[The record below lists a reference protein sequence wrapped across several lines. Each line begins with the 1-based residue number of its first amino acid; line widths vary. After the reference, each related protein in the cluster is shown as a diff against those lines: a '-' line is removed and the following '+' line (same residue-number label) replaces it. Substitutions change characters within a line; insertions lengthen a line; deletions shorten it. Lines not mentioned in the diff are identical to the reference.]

1 MKKNVYLVDG
11 TRTPFCKMGTTFAK
25 TSAADLGVSATKAL
39 FAKMDLN
46 PDVIDESVM
55 GCVCQPADT
64 ANITRVISL
73 KSGVPKSVPAYTVH
87 RNCASGFESITQ
99 ASDKINAD
107 RGSVYLSGGTENMTQ
122 APFLYRSSAVDKFT
136 KLSKCRTFRDR
147 LHTILSFR
155 PKDFAPIISLRLGLS
170 DITVGMNMGETAEL
184 IARESGVTRYH
195 QDKFALESHLKAF
208 VAIEK
213 MSSEISP
220 FYFADG
226 TFVDADNGIRGE
238 QSMGALE
245 KLKPVFDRKQ
255 GTVTAGNASQITD
268 GAVSLL
274 IADEMQLSKTIGI
287 HWVEFPHTH
296 MQDVIPERMGLGP
309 VYAIQKVC
317 EETGYKLDDF
327 DLIEINEAF
336 AAQVLA
342 VCKQLKKTTNLGEVD
357 FAKLNVNGGA
367 IALGHPVGSSGSRIA
382 LTTLKEL
389 ERRGGKR
396 ALISLCIGGGQGGAI
411 ILERE

>member
-1 MKKNVYLVDG
+1 MNKNIYLVEG
-11 TRTPFCKMGTTFAK
+11 TRTPFCKMGSNFAN
-25 TSAADLGVSATKAL
+25 TSASELGVSATKAL
-39 FAKMDLN
+39 FAKMDLD
-46 PDVIDESVM
+46 PDLIDESVM

-64 ANITRVISL
+64 ANITRVVAL
-73 KSGVPKSVPAYTVH
+73 KAGVPKSVPAYTVH

-99 ASDKINAD
+99 AHDKINAG

-122 APFLYRSSAVDKFT
+122 APFLYRKSAVDKFT
-136 KLSKCRTFRDR
+136 QLSKCRTFRDR
-147 LHTILSFR
+147 LHTVLSFR

-184 IARESGVTRYH
+184 IGRENKVTRYH
-195 QDKFALESHLKAF
+195 QDIFAMESHLKAH
-208 VAIEK
+208 VAKEK
-213 MSSEISP
+213 LAEEISP

-226 TFVDADNGIRGE
+226 SFIAEDNGVRGE
-238 QSMGALE
+238 QNMGALE
-245 KLKPVFDRKQ
+245 KLRPVFDKQ

-274 IADEMQLSKTIGI
+274 IADEDAVKQNNWNPLGRISAYAYAGC
-287 HWVEFPHTH
+287 
-296 MQDVIPERMGLGP
+296 DPERMGLGP
-309 VYAIQKVC
+309 VNAIQKVC
-317 EETGYKLDDF
+317 DETNTKLNDF

-342 VCKQLKKTTNLGEVD
+342 VCKQLKNNTDLGEVD
-357 FAKLNVNGGA
+357 KSKLNVNGGA
-367 IALGHPVGSSGSRIA
+367 IALGHPVGCSGSRIA

-389 ERRGGKR
+389 ERRNAKK

-411 ILERE
+411 ILERD

>member
-1 MKKNVYLVDG
+1 MNKNIYLVDG
-11 TRTPFCKMGTTFAK
+11 TRTPFCKMGSDFAN
-25 TSAADLGVSATKAL
+25 TSAFELGVSATKAL
-39 FAKMDLN
+39 FAKMDLD
-46 PDVIDESVM
+46 PSLIDESVM

-64 ANITRVISL
+64 ANITRVIAL
-73 KSGVPKSVPAYTVH
+73 KAGVPKSVPAYTVH

-99 ASDKINAD
+99 AHDKINAR

-122 APFLYRSSAVDKFT
+122 APFLYRKSAVDKFT
-136 KLSKCRTFRDR
+136 QLSKCKLFRDK
-147 LHTILSFR
+147 LHTVLSFR

-184 IARESGVTRYH
+184 IGRENKVTRYH
-195 QDKFALESHLKAF
+195 QDIFAMESHLKAH
-208 VAIEK
+208 VAKEK
-213 MSSEISP
+213 LAEEISP

-226 TFVDADNGIRGE
+226 SFIAEDNGVRGE
-238 QSMGALE
+238 QNMGALE
-245 KLKPVFDRKQ
+245 KLRPVFDKQ

-274 IADEMQLSKTIGI
+274 IADEDAVKKNNWTPLGRISAYAYAGC
-287 HWVEFPHTH
+287 
-296 MQDVIPERMGLGP
+296 DPERMGLGP
-309 VYAIQKVC
+309 VNAIQKVC
-317 EETGYKLDDF
+317 EETNTKLNDF

-342 VCKQLKKTTNLGEVD
+342 VCKQLKNNTDLGEVD
-357 FAKLNVNGGA
+357 KSKLNVNGGA
-367 IALGHPVGSSGSRIA
+367 IALGHPVGCSGSRIA

-389 ERRGGKR
+389 ERRNGKK

-411 ILERE
+411 ILERD

>member
-1 MKKNVYLVDG
+1 MNKNIYLVEG
-11 TRTPFCKMGTTFAK
+11 TRTPFCKMGSSFAN
-25 TSAADLGVSATKAL
+25 TSASELGVSATKEL
-39 FAKMDLN
+39 FAKMDLD
-46 PDVIDESVM
+46 PSLIDESVM

-64 ANITRVISL
+64 ANITRVIAL

-99 ASDKINAD
+99 AHDKINAG

-122 APFLYRSSAVDKFT
+122 APFLYRKSAVEKFT
-136 KLSKCRTFRDR
+136 QLSKCRTFRDR
-147 LHTILSFR
+147 LHTVLSFR

-184 IARESGVTRYH
+184 IGRENKVTRYH
-195 QDKFALESHLKAF
+195 QDIFAMESHLKAH
-208 VAIEK
+208 VAKEK
-213 MSSEISP
+213 LAEEISP

-226 TFVDADNGIRGE
+226 SFIAEDNGVRGE
-238 QSMGALE
+238 QNMGALE
-245 KLKPVFDRKQ
+245 KLRPVFDKQ

-274 IADEMQLSKTIGI
+274 IADEDAVKQNNWNPLGRISAHAYAGC
-287 HWVEFPHTH
+287 
-296 MQDVIPERMGLGP
+296 DPERMGLGP
-309 VYAIQKVC
+309 VNAIQKVC
-317 EETGYKLDDF
+317 EETNTKLDDF

-342 VCKQLKKTTNLGEVD
+342 VCKQLKNNTDLGQVD
-357 FAKLNVNGGA
+357 TSKLNVNGGA
-367 IALGHPVGSSGSRIA
+367 IALGHPVGCSGSRIA

-389 ERRGGKR
+389 ERRNAKK

-411 ILERE
+411 ILERD

>member
-1 MKKNVYLVDG
+1 MNKKVYLVDG
-11 TRTPFCKMGTTFAK
+11 TRTPFCKMGTTFAN

-39 FAKMDLN
+39 FANMD
-46 PDVIDESVM
+46 IDPSIINESVM

-64 ANITRVISL
+64 ANITRVIAL
-73 KSGVPKSVPAYTVH
+73 KAGVPKSVPAYTVH

-99 ASDKINAD
+99 AHDKINAG

-122 APFLYRSSAVDKFT
+122 APFLYRKSAVDKFT
-136 KLSKCRTFRDR
+136 QLSKCRTFRDR

-170 DITVGMNMGETAEL
+170 DITIGMNMGDTAEL
-184 IARESGVTRYH
+184 IARENKVTRYH
-195 QDKFALESHLKAF
+195 QDKFALESHLKAH
-208 VAIEK
+208 VAHDNL
-213 MSSEISP
+213 SQEISP
-220 FYFADG
+220 YYFSDG
-226 TFVDADNGIRGE
+226 TFVNADNGIRGE

-274 IADEMQLSKTIGI
+274 IADEKAVKQNNWNPLGRISAYAYAGC
-287 HWVEFPHTH
+287 
-296 MQDVIPERMGLGP
+296 DPERMGLGP

-317 EETGYKLDDF
+317 EETGYKLEDF

-342 VCKQLKKTTNLGEVD
+342 VCKQLQKTTNLGEVD
-357 FAKLNVNGGA
+357 ESILNVNGGA

-411 ILERE
+411 ILERD

>member
-1 MKKNVYLVDG
+1 MNKNIYLVEG
-11 TRTPFCKMGTTFAK
+11 TRTPFCKMGSDFAN
-25 TSAADLGVSATKAL
+25 TSAFELGVSATKAL
-39 FAKMDLN
+39 FAKMDLD
-46 PDVIDESVM
+46 PDLIDESVM

-64 ANITRVISL
+64 ANITRVIAL

-99 ASDKINAD
+99 AHDKINAG

-122 APFLYRSSAVDKFT
+122 APFLYRKSAVDKFT
-136 KLSKCRTFRDR
+136 QLSKCRTFRDK
-147 LHTILSFR
+147 LHTVLSFR
-155 PKDFAPIISLRLGLS
+155 LKDFAPIISLRLGLS

-184 IARESGVTRYH
+184 IGRENKVTRYH
-195 QDKFALESHLKAF
+195 QDIFAMESHLKAH
-208 VAIEK
+208 VAKEK
-213 MSSEISP
+213 LAEEISP

-226 TFVDADNGIRGE
+226 SFIAEDNGVRGE
-238 QSMGALE
+238 QNMGALE
-245 KLKPVFDRKQ
+245 KLRPVFDKQ

-274 IADEMQLSKTIGI
+274 IADEDAVKKNNWNPLGRISAYAYAGC
-287 HWVEFPHTH
+287 
-296 MQDVIPERMGLGP
+296 DPERMGLGP
-309 VYAIQKVC
+309 VNAIQKVC
-317 EETGYKLDDF
+317 EETNTKLNDF

-342 VCKQLKKTTNLGEVD
+342 VCKQLKNNTDLGQVD
-357 FAKLNVNGGA
+357 TSKLNVNGGA
-367 IALGHPVGSSGSRIA
+367 IALGHPVGCSGSRIA

-389 ERRGGKR
+389 ERRNAKK

>member
-1 MKKNVYLVDG
+1 MNKNVYLVDG
-11 TRTPFCKMGTTFAK
+11 VRTPFCKMGSSFAK
-25 TSAADLGVSATKAL
+25 TSAHELGVSATKAL

-64 ANITRVISL
+64 ANITRVIAL
-73 KSGVPKSVPAYTVH
+73 KSGVPKGVPAYTVH

-99 ASDKINAD
+99 AHDKINAG

-155 PKDFAPIISLRLGLS
+155 PKDFAPIVSLRLGLS
-170 DITVGMNMGETAEL
+170 DVVVGMNMGQTAEL
-184 IARESGVTRYH
+184 IGRESGITRYH
-195 QDKFALESHLKAF
+195 QDNFALQSHLKAH
-208 VAIEK
+208 VSQDKLAE
-213 MSSEISP
+213 EIAP

-226 TFVDADNGIRGE
+226 TFVNKDNGVRQE

-245 KLKPVFDRKQ
+245 KLRPVFDKQ
-255 GTVTAGNASQITD
+255 GSVTAGNSSQITD

-274 IADEMQLSKTIGI
+274 IADEESVKQNGWNPLGRISAYAYAGC
-287 HWVEFPHTH
+287 
-296 MQDVIPERMGLGP
+296 DPERMGLGP

-317 EETGYKLDDF
+317 KETGYKLSDF

-342 VCKQLKKTTNLGEVD
+342 VCKQLEKQTDLGSVETS
-357 FAKLNVNGGA
+357 KLNVNGGA

-389 ERRGGKR
+389 QRRGGKR

>member
-1 MKKNVYLVDG
+1 MNKKVYLVDG
-11 TRTPFCKMGTTFAK
+11 TRTPFCKMGTTFAN

-39 FAKMDLN
+39 FANMD
-46 PDVIDESVM
+46 IDPSIINESVM

-64 ANITRVISL
+64 ANITRVIAL
-73 KSGVPKSVPAYTVH
+73 KAGVPKSVPAYTVH

-99 ASDKINAD
+99 AHDKINAG

-122 APFLYRSSAVDKFT
+122 APFLYRKSAVDKFT
-136 KLSKCRTFRDR
+136 QLSKCRTFRDR

-170 DITVGMNMGETAEL
+170 DITIGMNMGDTAEL
-184 IARESGVTRYH
+184 IARENKVTRYH
-195 QDKFALESHLKAF
+195 QDRFALESHLKAH
-208 VAIEK
+208 VAHDNL
-213 MSSEISP
+213 SQEISP
-220 FYFADG
+220 YYFSDG
-226 TFVDADNGIRGE
+226 TFVNADNGIRGE

-274 IADEMQLSKTIGI
+274 IADEKAVKQNNWNPLGRISAYAYAGC
-287 HWVEFPHTH
+287 
-296 MQDVIPERMGLGP
+296 DPERMGLGP

-317 EETGYKLDDF
+317 EETGYKLEDF

-342 VCKQLKKTTNLGEVD
+342 VCKQLQKTTNLGEVD
-357 FAKLNVNGGA
+357 ESILNVNGGA

-411 ILERE
+411 ILERD

>member
-1 MKKNVYLVDG
+1 MNKNIYLVEG
-11 TRTPFCKMGTTFAK
+11 TRTPFCKMGSNFAN
-25 TSAADLGVSATKAL
+25 TSASELGVSATKAL
-39 FAKMDLN
+39 FAKMDLD
-46 PDVIDESVM
+46 PSLIDESVM

-64 ANITRVISL
+64 ANITRVVAL
-73 KSGVPKSVPAYTVH
+73 KAGVPKSVPAYTVH

-99 ASDKINAD
+99 AHDKINAG

-122 APFLYRSSAVDKFT
+122 APFLYRKSAVDKFT
-136 KLSKCRTFRDR
+136 QLSKCRTFRDR

-155 PKDFAPIISLRLGLS
+155 LKDFAPIISLRLGLS

-184 IARESGVTRYH
+184 IGRENKVTRYH
-195 QDKFALESHLKAF
+195 QDTFALESHLKAH
-208 VAIEK
+208 VAQEK
-213 MSSEISP
+213 LAQEISP

-226 TFVDADNGIRGE
+226 TFVNVDNGVRGT

-245 KLKPVFDRKQ
+245 KLRPVFDKQ

-274 IADEMQLSKTIGI
+274 IADEDAVKQNDWTPLGRISAYAYAGC
-287 HWVEFPHTH
+287 
-296 MQDVIPERMGLGP
+296 DPERMGLGP
-309 VYAIQKVC
+309 VNAIQKVC
-317 EETGYKLDDF
+317 NETNTKLGDF

-342 VCKQLKKTTNLGEVD
+342 VCKQLKNNTDLGEVD
-357 FAKLNVNGGA
+357 KSKLNVNGGA
-367 IALGHPVGSSGSRIA
+367 IALGHPVGCSGSRIA

-389 ERRGGKR
+389 ERRNAKK

-411 ILERE
+411 ILERD

>member
-1 MKKNVYLVDG
+1 MNKNIYLVEG
-11 TRTPFCKMGTTFAK
+11 TRTPFCKMGSNFAN
-25 TSAADLGVSATKAL
+25 TSASELGVSATKAL
-39 FAKMDLN
+39 FAKMDLD
-46 PDVIDESVM
+46 PSLIDESVM

-64 ANITRVISL
+64 ANITRVIAL
-73 KSGVPKSVPAYTVH
+73 KSGVPKNVPAYTVH

-99 ASDKINAD
+99 AHDKINAG

-122 APFLYRSSAVDKFT
+122 APFLYRKSAVDKFT
-136 KLSKCRTFRDR
+136 QLSKCRTFRDR
-147 LHTILSFR
+147 LHTVLSFR

-170 DITVGMNMGETAEL
+170 DITIGMNMGETAEL
-184 IARESGVTRYH
+184 IGRENKVTRYH
-195 QDKFALESHLKAF
+195 QDTFALESHLKAH
-208 VAIEK
+208 VAKEK
-213 MSSEISP
+213 LAHEISP

-226 TFVDADNGIRGE
+226 SFISADNGVRGE

-245 KLKPVFDRKQ
+245 KLRPVFDKQ

-274 IADEMQLSKTIGI
+274 IADEDAVKKNNWNPLGRISAYAYAGC
-287 HWVEFPHTH
+287 
-296 MQDVIPERMGLGP
+296 DPERMGLGP
-309 VYAIQKVC
+309 VNAIQKVC
-317 EETGYKLDDF
+317 EETNTKLNDF

-342 VCKQLKKTTNLGEVD
+342 VCKQLKNNTNLGEVD
-357 FAKLNVNGGA
+357 KSKLNVNGGA
-367 IALGHPVGSSGSRIA
+367 IALGHPVGCSGSRIA

-389 ERRGGKR
+389 ERRNAKK

-411 ILERE
+411 ILERD

>member
-1 MKKNVYLVDG
+1 MNKNIYLVEG
-11 TRTPFCKMGTTFAK
+11 TRTPFCKMGSNFAN
-25 TSAADLGVSATKAL
+25 TSASELGVSATKAL
-39 FAKMDLN
+39 FAKMDLD
-46 PDVIDESVM
+46 PSLIDESVM

-64 ANITRVISL
+64 ANITRVVAL

-99 ASDKINAD
+99 AHDKINAG

-122 APFLYRSSAVDKFT
+122 APFLYRKSAVDKFT
-136 KLSKCRTFRDR
+136 QLSKCRTFRDR
-147 LHTILSFR
+147 LHTVLSFR

-170 DITVGMNMGETAEL
+170 DITIGMNMGETAEL
-184 IARESGVTRYH
+184 IGRENKVTRYH
-195 QDKFALESHLKAF
+195 QDTFALESHLKAH
-208 VAIEK
+208 VAKEK
-213 MSSEISP
+213 LAHEISP

-226 TFVDADNGIRGE
+226 SFISADNGVRGE

-245 KLKPVFDRKQ
+245 KLRPVFDKQ

-274 IADEMQLSKTIGI
+274 IADEDAVKKNNWNPLGRISAYAYAGC
-287 HWVEFPHTH
+287 
-296 MQDVIPERMGLGP
+296 DPERMGLGP
-309 VYAIQKVC
+309 VNAIQKVC
-317 EETGYKLDDF
+317 EETNTKLNDF

-342 VCKQLKKTTNLGEVD
+342 VCKQLKNSTNLGEVD
-357 FAKLNVNGGA
+357 KSKLNVNGGA
-367 IALGHPVGSSGSRIA
+367 IALGHPVGCSGSRIA

-389 ERRGGKR
+389 ERRNAKK

-411 ILERE
+411 ILERD

>member
-1 MKKNVYLVDG
+1 MNKKVYLVDG
-11 TRTPFCKMGTTFAK
+11 TRTPFCKMGTTFAN

-39 FAKMDLN
+39 FANMD
-46 PDVIDESVM
+46 IDPSIINESVM

-64 ANITRVISL
+64 ANITRVIAL
-73 KSGVPKSVPAYTVH
+73 KAGVPKSVPAYTVH

-99 ASDKINAD
+99 AHDKINAG

-122 APFLYRSSAVDKFT
+122 APFLYRKSAVDKFT

-170 DITVGMNMGETAEL
+170 DITIRMNMGDTAEL
-184 IARESGVTRYH
+184 IARENKVTRYH
-195 QDKFALESHLKAF
+195 QDRFALESHLKAH
-208 VAIEK
+208 VAHDNL
-213 MSSEISP
+213 SQEISP
-220 FYFADG
+220 YYFSDG
-226 TFVDADNGIRGE
+226 TFVNADNGIRGE

-274 IADEMQLSKTIGI
+274 IADEKAVKQNNWNPLGRISAYAYAGC
-287 HWVEFPHTH
+287 
-296 MQDVIPERMGLGP
+296 DPERMGLGP

-317 EETGYKLDDF
+317 EETGYKLEDF

-342 VCKQLKKTTNLGEVD
+342 VCKQLQKTTNLGEVD
-357 FAKLNVNGGA
+357 ESILNVNGGA

-411 ILERE
+411 ILERD

>member
-64 ANITRVISL
+64 TNITRGIAL
-73 KSGVPKSVPAYTVH
+73 KAGVPKSVPAYTVH

-99 ASDKINAD
+99 AHDKINAG

-122 APFLYRSSAVDKFT
+122 APFLYRKSAVDKFT
-136 KLSKCRTFRDR
+136 QLSKCRTFRDR
-147 LHTILSFR
+147 LHTVLSFR

-220 FYFADG
+220 FYFTNG

-274 IADEMQLSKTIGI
+274 IADEQAVKQNDWNPLGRISAYAYAGC
-287 HWVEFPHTH
+287 
-296 MQDVIPERMGLGP
+296 DPERMGLGP

-317 EETGYKLDDF
+317 EQTGYKLDDF

-342 VCKQLKKTTNLGEVD
+342 VCKQLKKTTDLGEVD
-357 FAKLNVNGGA
+357 DSILNVNGGA

-411 ILERE
+411 ILERD

>member
-1 MKKNVYLVDG
+1 MNKNIYLVEG
-11 TRTPFCKMGTTFAK
+11 TRTPFCKMGSNFAN
-25 TSAADLGVSATKAL
+25 TSASELGVSATKAL
-39 FAKMDLN
+39 FAKMDLD
-46 PDVIDESVM
+46 PSLIDESVM

-64 ANITRVISL
+64 ANITRVIAL
-73 KSGVPKSVPAYTVH
+73 KAGVPKSVPAYTVH

-99 ASDKINAD
+99 AHDKINAG
-107 RGSVYLSGGTENMTQ
+107 RGNIYLSGGTENMTQ
-122 APFLYRSSAVDKFT
+122 APFLYRKSAVDKFT
-136 KLSKCRTFRDR
+136 QLSKCRTFRDR
-147 LHTILSFR
+147 LHTVLSFR

-184 IARESGVTRYH
+184 IGRENKVTRYH
-195 QDKFALESHLKAF
+195 QDTFALESHLKAH
-208 VAIEK
+208 VAQEK
-213 MSSEISP
+213 LAQEISP

-226 TFVDADNGIRGE
+226 TFVNVDNGVRGT

-245 KLKPVFDRKQ
+245 KLRPVFDKQ

-274 IADEMQLSKTIGI
+274 IADEEAVKQNNWTPLGRISAYAYAGC
-287 HWVEFPHTH
+287 
-296 MQDVIPERMGLGP
+296 DPERMGLGP
-309 VYAIQKVC
+309 VNAIQKVC
-317 EETGYKLDDF
+317 EETNTKLNDF

-342 VCKQLKKTTNLGEVD
+342 VCKQLKNNTDLGEVD
-357 FAKLNVNGGA
+357 KSKLNVNGGA
-367 IALGHPVGSSGSRIA
+367 IALGHPVGCSGSRIA

-389 ERRGGKR
+389 ERQGGKK

-411 ILERE
+411 ILERD